1 MNSYPEL
8 YALAQQRYSCRSYAA
23 TPVPEDVLMAI
34 LDVTRLAPSACN
46 RQPWLFVI
54 ADSDDEREAVVRS
67 YQRDW
72 IKSAPVYII
81 ACGLH
86 DKARHRP
93 SDGKDHTD
101 VDVSIAVEHLCLAAT
116 SMHLA
121 TCWVCNFDQQ
131 IIREAFRLPDN
142 MEPIAIIPLGYP
154 AEGSQIPDK
163 NRLHLADIVRRGKF
177 SE

>member
-1 MNSYPEL
+1 
-8 YALAQQRYSCRSYAA
+8 
-23 TPVPEDVLMAI
+23 MAV
-34 LDVTRLAPSACN
+34 LDVARLAPSACN
-46 RQPWLFVI
+46 RQPWMFLI

-67 YQRDW
+67 YPREW

-81 ACGLH
+81 ACALH
-86 DKARHRP
+86 DRSWHRP
-93 SDGKDHTD
+93 SDGKDHAD
-101 VDVSIAVEHLCLAAT
+101 

-121 TCWVCNFDQQ
+121 TCWVCNFDPE
-131 IIREAFRLPDN
+131 IIREAFRLPGH

-154 AEGSQIPDK
+154 AEGSEIPAK

>member
-8 YALAQQRYSCRSYAA
+8 YALAQQRYSCRSYSPA
-23 TPVPEDVLMAI
+23 PVPEDALMAV
-34 LDVTRLAPSACN
+34 LDVARLAPSACN
-46 RQPWLFVI
+46 RQPWMFLI

-67 YQRDW
+67 YPREW

-81 ACGLH
+81 ACALH
-86 DKARHRP
+86 DRSWHRP
-93 SDGKDHTD
+93 SDGKDHAD

-121 TCWVCNFDQQ
+121 TCWVCNFDPE
-131 IIREAFRLPDN
+131 IIREAFRLPGH

-154 AEGSQIPDK
+154 AEGSEIPAK

>member
-1 MNSYPEL
+1 
-8 YALAQQRYSCRSYAA
+8 
-23 TPVPEDVLMAI
+23 MAV
-34 LDVTRLAPSACN
+34 LDVARLAPSACN
-46 RQPWLFVI
+46 RQPWMFLI
-54 ADSDDEREAVVRS
+54 ADSDDERESVVRS
-67 YQRDW
+67 YPREW

-81 ACGLH
+81 ACALH
-86 DKARHRP
+86 DRSWHRP
-93 SDGKDHTD
+93 SDGKDHAD

-121 TCWVCNFDQQ
+121 TCWVCNFDPE
-131 IIREAFRLPDN
+131 IIREAFRLPGH

-154 AEGSQIPDK
+154 AEGSEIPAK